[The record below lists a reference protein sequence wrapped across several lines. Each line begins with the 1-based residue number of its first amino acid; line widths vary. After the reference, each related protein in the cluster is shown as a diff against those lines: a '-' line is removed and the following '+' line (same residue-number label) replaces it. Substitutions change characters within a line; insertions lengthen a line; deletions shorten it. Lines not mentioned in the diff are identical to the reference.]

1 MKLELEKSKDQYK
14 LYIIRNDGKK
24 EKFDYIKFINLLYEG
39 NNIDEINYNE
49 NISDEEKEQINKMI
63 EDIKRIVEQKL

>member
-14 LYIIRNDGKK
+14 LSIIRDDEKK

-49 NISDEEKEQINKMI
+49 NISDEEKKQINKMI
-63 EDIKRIVEQKL
+63 EDIKRVVEQKL

>member
-14 LYIIRNDGKK
+14 LSIIRDDGKK

-39 NNIDEINYNE
+39 NNIDEIKYNE
-49 NISDEEKEQINKMI
+49 NILDEEKKQIDKMI
-63 EDIKRIVEQKL
+63 EDIKKVVEQKL